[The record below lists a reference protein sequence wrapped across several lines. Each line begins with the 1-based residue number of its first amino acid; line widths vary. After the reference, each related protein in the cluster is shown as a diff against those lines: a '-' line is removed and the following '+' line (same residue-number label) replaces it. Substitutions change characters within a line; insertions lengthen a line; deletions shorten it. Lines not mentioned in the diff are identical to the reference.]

1 MDGGSGQDTYIF
13 ASSIDHSAAEVSDT
27 GTGIGEVDEIRF
39 SSTTANQTLTLFV
52 GDTGVEYV
60 SIGTGVAFN
69 PVTTGTTALSI
80 NASAVQNGLTIVGN
94 NGVNTLTGTAYSDV
108 IVGNAGNDVLN
119 GGIGADTLNAGTNAD
134 TLTGGLGSDTFAFAA
149 GDSGQTATTL
159 DKVTDYTKGAVGT
172 GDLIDFTSNLMIGGS
187 AATATAS
194 QASINMTTGLA
205 TFASGSGTTLSDALL
220 DISSRMTAATNTSGE
235 FALFEVDNTGDYY
248 AFISDG
254 TAGVGA
260 NDVLIQL
267 IGMNS
272 YTGIDLTGG
281 NLTII

>member
-1 MDGGSGQDTYIF
+1 MGGDDVINGGKGADILAGGSGK
-13 ASSIDHSAAEVSDT
+13 
-27 GTGIGEVDEIRF
+27 
-39 SSTTANQTLTLFV
+39 
-52 GDTGVEYV
+52 
-60 SIGTGVAFN
+60 
-69 PVTTGTTALSI
+69 
-80 NASAVQNGLTIVGN
+80 
-94 NGVNTLTGTAYSDV
+94 
-108 IVGNAGNDVLN
+108 
-119 GGIGADTLNAGTNAD
+119 
-134 TLTGGLGSDTFAFAA
+134 DTFVFTT

-159 DKVTDYTKGAVGT
+159 DKITDYTKGAVGT
-172 GDLIDFTSNLMIGGS
+172 GDLIDFTSNLTIGGS

-205 TFASGSGTTLSDALL
+205 TFAANSGTTLSDALS
-220 DISSRMTAATNTSGE
+220 DIASRMTAATNTRGE
-235 FALFEVDNTGDYY
+235 FALFKVNNTGDYY

-272 YTGIDLTGG
+272 YMSIDLTDG